1 MNHLIRRNLIEN
13 SESFPKELKFHV
25 TIQSDFDLNTNDIQV
40 FLVLVNA
47 CRFFEVDINCNLQYA
62 KNIKFL

>member
-25 TIQSDFDLNTNDIQV
+25 TIKSDFDLNTNDIQV

-47 CRFFEVDINCNLQYA
+47 CCSFEVDINCNLQYA
-62 KNIKFL
+62 KNITFL